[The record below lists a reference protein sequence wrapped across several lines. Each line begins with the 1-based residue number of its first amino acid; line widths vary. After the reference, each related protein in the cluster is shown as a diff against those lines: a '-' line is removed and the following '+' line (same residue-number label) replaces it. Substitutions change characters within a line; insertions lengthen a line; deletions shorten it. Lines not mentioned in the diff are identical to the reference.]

1 MWSIV
6 GSFSV
11 AIEWTGFSPEL
22 LVPLDRN
29 LAEPLRSQLE
39 SGLRDAI
46 RSGRLRAGERLPST
60 RELARWLGVSR
71 GLVVD
76 CFEQLAAEGYLT
88 SRAGSTT
95 RVAATAQISTPPLVP
110 LPPPPAPRRLDVDFL
125 PAVPDLTTFP
135 RADWAWAVREVCRE
149 APSAAFDYGDPR
161 GSDVLRTVLA
171 GYVGRVRAAA
181 AEPDQ
186 IVVSTG
192 FSQGVNLALKVLA
205 QERGVRRVGFEDP
218 GYDETGRVASAW
230 AGTEIVPVPVDEQGI
245 RVDVLAATGVDA
257 VVLTPAH
264 QWPTGVVLSP
274 QRRHALAAW
283 AKNSG
288 AMVIEDD
295 YDAEFRYDRE
305 PIGAVQGLVPD
316 HVISIGTLSKT
327 LAPTMRLGWI
337 LCPASLVDAIAEL
350 KISTDRGSPG
360 LDQLVAAKLIE
371 SGRFDR
377 HLRRMRKLYAAK
389 RDALVDALARH
400 APSVAVTGLTAG
412 FHAVAHLPK
421 AVGEVEVV
429 DAARERGVGLYG
441 MSANRADRSVDPPQ
455 LVLGFGNLTDR
466 AIRSGI
472 ATVGDL
478 LEGTA

>member
-1 MWSIV
+1 MWSTV
-6 GSFSV
+6 RSV
-11 AIEWTGFSPEL
+11 PVATEWTGLSPEL

-39 SGLRDAI
+39 SALRDAI

-60 RELARWLGVSR
+60 RELARSLGVSR
-71 GLVVD
+71 GLVVE
-76 CFEQLAAEGYLT
+76 CFEQLQAEGYLA

-95 RVAATAQISTPPLVP
+95 RVAPTAEISARSV
-110 LPPPPAPRRLDVDFL
+110 LPQPAPPAQRGLDVDFL

-135 RADWAWAVREVCRE
+135 RGDWAWAVREVCRE
-149 APSAAFDYGDPR
+149 APSAAFGYGDPR
-161 GSDVLRTVLA
+161 GSEVLRTVLA

-192 FSQGVNLALKVLA
+192 FSQGLNLALKVLA
-205 QERGVRRVGFEDP
+205 QQRGVRRVGFENP
-218 GYDETGRVASAW
+218 GYDETGRAASAW
-230 AGTEIVPVPVDEQGI
+230 AGTEIVPIPVDEQGI
-245 RVDVLAATGVDA
+245 RVDALAATGVEA

-288 AMVIEDD
+288 SMVIEDD

-337 LCPASLVDAIAEL
+337 LCPASLVHAIAEL
-350 KISTDRGSPG
+350 KISTDRGPG

-377 HLRRMRKLYAAK
+377 HLRRMRRLYAAK
-389 RDALVDALARH
+389 RDALVESLARH

-412 FHAVAHLPK
+412 FHAVAHLP
-421 AVGEVEVV
+421 AGVGEVDVV
-429 DAARERGVGLYG
+429 DAARDRGVGLYG
-441 MSANRADRSVDPPQ
+441 MSANRADRSVEPPQ
-455 LVLGFGNLTDR
+455 LVLGFGNLTER

-472 ATVGDL
+472 ATAGDL
-478 LEGTA
+478 LEGNG

>member
-1 MWSIV
+1 
-6 GSFSV
+6 V
-11 AIEWTGFSPEL
+11 AIEWTGLSPEVL
-22 LVPLDRN
+22 LPLDRN

-60 RELARWLGVSR
+60 RELARSLGVSR

-76 CFEQLAAEGYLT
+76 CFEQLQAEGYLA
-88 SRAGSTT
+88 SRSGSTT
-95 RVAATAQISTPPLVP
+95 RVAATAQISTTPPA
-110 LPPPPAPRRLDVDFL
+110 PPPTPAPRRLDVDFL
-125 PAVPDLTTFP
+125 PAVPDLSAFP

-149 APSAAFDYGDPR
+149 APSAAFGYGDPR
-161 GSDVLRTVLA
+161 GSEVLRTVLA
-171 GYVGRVRAAA
+171 GYVGRVRAAT

-192 FSQGVNLALKVLA
+192 FSQGLNLALKVLA
-205 QERGVRRVGFEDP
+205 QERGVRRVGFENP

-230 AGTEIVPVPVDEQGI
+230 AATEIVPVPVDEQGI

-274 QRRHALAAW
+274 QRRYALAAW
-283 AKNSG
+283 ATNTGS
-288 AMVIEDD
+288 MVIEDD

-327 LAPTMRLGWI
+327 LAPTMRLGWL
-337 LCPASLVDAIAEL
+337 LCPASLVDAIAAM

-377 HLRRMRKLYAAK
+377 HLRRMRKLYSAK
-389 RDALVDALARH
+389 RDALVESLARH

-412 FHAVAHLPK
+412 FHAVAHL
-421 AVGEVEVV
+421 ANGVGEVEVV
-429 DAARERGVGLYG
+429 HAARERGVGLYG
-441 MSANRADRSVDPPQ
+441 MSANRVDKSVDPAQ
-455 LVLGFGNLTDR
+455 LVLGFGNLTER

-472 ATVGDL
+472 AKVGDL